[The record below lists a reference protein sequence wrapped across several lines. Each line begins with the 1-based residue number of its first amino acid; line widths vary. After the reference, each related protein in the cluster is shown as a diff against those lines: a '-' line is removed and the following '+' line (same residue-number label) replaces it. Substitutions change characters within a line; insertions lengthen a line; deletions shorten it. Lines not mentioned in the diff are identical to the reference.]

1 LHNASLGLHLSRLA
15 DTETLKCDM
24 NWFWNTS
31 QSAASSDPLNKLDP
45 SLRDFLEKE
54 SPSKQG
60 NDDHKAPTSSHSPRG
75 NSDTRHL
82 HEEAQAP
89 TSNSVAPA
97 VPSQSLYQDG
107 RYAHLWKTYQNYEAL
122 ENAGKTDADRMA
134 DIVSG
139 YKQRK
144 AEIGR
149 AALENCVDF
158 QIGIKECFATGT
170 WTQRAGMCKMENRAF
185 HRCFDMQS
193 RFLKALGYLAVQRSA
208 EDEERIQMHADKLY
222 TEMLDRERKVEEAKA
237 RGLEEP
243 NLPPLIQADKT
254 IEALGKDSAW
264 ARGREKAQK
273 MGMDEL
279 KLSSFT
285 PEKQAEIKAR
295 LQGKSK
301 AEQELE
307 LQLVVGE
314 TRATIDW
321 AERIREQMEEER
333 KNRAD
338 RRARGKETFGD
349 TIKRYWGWEQ

>member
-1 LHNASLGLHLSRLA
+1 
-15 DTETLKCDM
+15 
-24 NWFWNTS
+24 
-31 QSAASSDPLNKLDP
+31 LNKLDS

-60 NDDHKAPTSSHSPRG
+60 NEEHESQSSSHNRKGKSEARQP
-75 NSDTRHL
+75 
-82 HEEAQAP
+82 HEEVQVPGANAAAP
-89 TSNSVAPA
+89 VAP
-97 VPSQSLYQDG
+97 PQSLYQDG

-122 ENAGKTDADRMA
+122 ENAGKTDADRLA
-134 DIVSG
+134 DIVRG
-139 YKQRK
+139 YKERK

-149 AALENCVDF
+149 AALENCVEF

-170 WTQRAGMCKMENRAF
+170 WAQRAGMCKMENRAF
-185 HRCFDMQS
+185 NRCFEMQS
-193 RFLKALGYLAVQRSA
+193 RFLKALGYLAIQRSP
-208 EDEERIQMHADKLY
+208 EDDERIQMHADKLY
-222 TEMLDRERKVEEAKA
+222 YEMLDRERKIQEAKA
-237 RGLEEP
+237 QGLEEP

-254 IEALGKDSAW
+254 MEALGKDSAW
-264 ARGREKAQK
+264 ARAREQARKV
-273 MGMDEL
+273 GLDEL

-285 PEKQAEIKAR
+285 PEKQTEIKAR
-295 LQGKSK
+295 IHGKSK
-301 AEQELE
+301 AEQDLE

-321 AERIREQMEEER
+321 AERIKEQMEEER